1 MSMNRQSRTGYP
13 ILAESTG
20 FTLVELMVALALAI
34 FLIGGVILMY
44 SSGRAASLESEQ
56 LSRMQENIRF
66 ASDFMIRDIRNAGY
80 RDRATLSATA
90 ASAISGQYAEILEDG
105 EELRIRYAG
114 RGSCSEPFAED
125 VFGVVVNEYFI
136 EGGSLMC
143 RGNVDGDPNDM
154 GDAMALVNGV
164 TDLSFEFI
172 CPDGGSSCEC
182 DAGGPFDRPVDDD
195 GLSALGSA
203 CTGVRIQLGFR
214 GLPDLSSGVE
224 ETRTMELTAA
234 FRNVV
239 LSRLNF
245 LNNVSGGET

>member
-1 MSMNRQSRTGYP
+1 MIRQSRTEYP
-13 ILAESTG
+13 NFAESAG

-80 RDRATLSATA
+80 RDRATLSATS
-90 ASAISGQYAEILEDG
+90 ASAISGQYAEIFGDDNDA
-105 EELRIRYAG
+105 LRIRYAG

-125 VFGVVVNEYFI
+125 VFGVVVNEYFV

-143 RGNVDGDPNDM
+143 RGNVEGDPNDM

-172 CPDGGSSCEC
+172 CPEGGASCEC

-195 GLSALGSA
+195 GLSDLGSA
-203 CTGVRIQLGFR
+203 CTGVQIKLGFR

-245 LNNVSGGET
+245 LNTEDDEET